1 MGLPMLTSAT
11 FRKLA
16 SLREKHMQAI
26 TKATDKVAPSS
37 STDMEDESMS
47 IGMSARLHEGIKK
60 ICEAGSGNL
69 KPADIMSLE
78 SLMFDA
84 TVTSDDGEDKR
95 PKTALDD
102 ILGCLQTCVDICF
115 QAAEISGQVKE
126 QHEAYFA
133 QCGSVSLLTP

>member
-1 MGLPMLTSAT
+1 MVTSAT

-26 TKATDKVAPSS
+26 AKATDKVAPS
-37 STDMEDESMS
+37 TDMNDDESMS
-47 IGMSARLHEGIKK
+47 KCVSTRLHEGIKR

-84 TVTSDDGEDKR
+84 TITSDDGDDKR

-133 QCGSVSLLTP
+133 QCGSVSFLTP